1 LRGGSMSVTVAVTQ
15 YSHRLSMRR
24 RIHVQTCFRIF
35 VTVAVTQ
42 SVTVLMKI
50 KVTIKALANNFR
62 K

>member
-1 LRGGSMSVTVAVTQ
+1 MSVTVAVTQ

-35 VTVAVTQ
+35 VTVSVTQ

-50 KVTIKALANNFR
+50 KVTIKALDNFR